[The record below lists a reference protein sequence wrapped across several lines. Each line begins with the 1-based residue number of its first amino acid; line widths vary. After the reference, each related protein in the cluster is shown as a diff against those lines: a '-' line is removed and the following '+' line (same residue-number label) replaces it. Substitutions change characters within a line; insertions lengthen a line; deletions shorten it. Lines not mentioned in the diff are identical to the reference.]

1 VCALY
6 ALTFFL
12 AIIGFTY
19 LDFTLKNAAGGGDP
33 SKIPIPANNVSVA
46 NTTTTNSVD
55 KNHADESTSA
65 DESPKKSVVGP
76 NMSMCRLAD

>member
-33 SKIPIPANNVSVA
+33 SKIPIPANNVSVT

-55 KNHADESTSA
+55 KNHADESA
-65 DESPKKSVVGP
+65 DESPKKNVVGP
-76 NMSMCRLAD
+76 NMSMCRKLAD